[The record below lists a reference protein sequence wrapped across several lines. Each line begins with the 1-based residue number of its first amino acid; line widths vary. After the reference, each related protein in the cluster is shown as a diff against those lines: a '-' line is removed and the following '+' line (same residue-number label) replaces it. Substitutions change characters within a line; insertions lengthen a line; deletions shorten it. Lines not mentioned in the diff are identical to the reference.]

1 MAWDLS
7 TPYAGVFRIQ
17 GKTAELMNDSFYQI
31 TSCALPTTGTINIT
45 LSVVKYGR
53 NNSGVDFG
61 IITES
66 RKNMKDN
73 SGSIESVRYATND
86 YNQKGSITM
95 DAKIVEKEE
104 KSLFLTANT

>member
-1 MAWDLS
+1 
-7 TPYAGVFRIQ
+7 
-17 GKTAELMNDSFYQI
+17 
-31 TSCALPTTGTINIT
+31 
-45 LSVVKYGR
+45 
-53 NNSGVDFG
+53 
-61 IITES
+61 
-66 RKNMKDN
+66 MKDN